1 MVCPPI
7 LLSIGFRNLV
17 LLDLEKNLKIILYI
31 YFIKIID
38 R

>member
-1 MVCPPI
+1 MPSNFI
-7 LLSIGFRNLV
+7 INEFKNIG

>member
-7 LLSIGFRNLV
+7 LLSKSFRNLV
-17 LLDLEKNLKIILYI
+17 LLDLKKNLKILLYI
-31 YFIKIID
+31 YYIKIID